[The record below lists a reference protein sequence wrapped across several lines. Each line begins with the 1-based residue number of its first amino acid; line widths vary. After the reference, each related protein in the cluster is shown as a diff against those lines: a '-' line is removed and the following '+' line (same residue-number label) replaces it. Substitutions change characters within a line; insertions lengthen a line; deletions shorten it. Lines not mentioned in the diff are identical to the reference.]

1 MSDPL
6 RSNLGICRFFLQD
19 ALCLRWLDLSANRI
33 ETFSD
38 DLLSQ
43 LDGRSLHHLNLSEN
57 ALDNLPPGRV
67 YNSVRVL
74 DVRGNRLQSFS
85 HDIVQQLSNNTLLRE
100 FFFTR
105 GNLWNC
111 QSRHTKELLAFASR
125 VTFNGVA
132 TDYLG
137 ACSD

>member
-1 MSDPL
+1 
-6 RSNLGICRFFLQD
+6 
-19 ALCLRWLDLSANRI
+19 LDLSANRLD
-33 ETFSD
+33 TFSD
-38 DLLSQ
+38 DLLSR
-43 LDGRSLHHLNLSEN
+43 LNGGSLHHLNLSEN
-57 ALDNLPPGRV
+57 QLDTLPHGRV
-67 YNSVRVL
+67 YGSVRVL
-74 DVRGNRLQSFS
+74 DVRGNRLQSTS
-85 HDIVQQLSNNTLLRE
+85 SEIVQQLNNNTHLRE

-111 QSRHTKELLAFASR
+111 QSRFTKELLAFASR

>member
-1 MSDPL
+1 V
-6 RSNLGICRFFLQD
+6 CRFFLQD
-19 ALCLRWLDLSANRI
+19 AACLRWLDLSANRLD
-33 ETFSD
+33 TFSD
-38 DLLSQ
+38 DLLSR
-43 LDGRSLHHLNLSEN
+43 LDGGSLHHLNLSEN
-57 ALDNLPPGRV
+57 ALDTLPQGRV
-67 YNSVRVL
+67 YGSVRVL
-74 DVRGNRLQSFS
+74 DVRGNRLQSTS
-85 HDIVQQLSNNTLLRE
+85 GEILQQLKNNTHMRE

-111 QSRHTKELLAFASR
+111 QNRFTKELLAFAGR